1 MKQEDLS
8 LNYYD
13 TLEDLRRDLDECV
26 EYFNNMRHTSD
37 SECKTERIFADRR
50 KKIKWYFGLSCKK
63 FPEYP
68 YSITI
73 GRETYGFLPAFSSRR
88 HFASTRCR
96 TKFISEVA
104 IGNLRDIV
112 IVRLLHKSFHKK
124 ESNPRGKLLS
134 RYSSKRK

>member
-50 KKIKWYFGLSCKK
+50 LKNKMVFW
-63 FPEYP
+63 
-68 YSITI
+68 T
-73 GRETYGFLPAFSSRR
+73 FLQKVSR
-88 HFASTRCR
+88 
-96 TKFISEVA
+96 IP
-104 IGNLRDIV
+104 L
-112 IVRLLHKSFHKK
+112 
-124 ESNPRGKLLS
+124 
-134 RYSSKRK
+134 

>member
-50 KKIKWYFGLSCKK
+50 
-63 FPEYP
+63 
-68 YSITI
+68 
-73 GRETYGFLPAFSSRR
+73 
-88 HFASTRCR
+88 
-96 TKFISEVA
+96 
-104 IGNLRDIV
+104 
-112 IVRLLHKSFHKK
+112 
-124 ESNPRGKLLS
+124 
-134 RYSSKRK
+134 